1 MQSEERI
8 HQVYL
13 LTRKSDSQQYVGIT
27 IKDRFDKR
35 IYCHKISERFKGD
48 DFDTKILAESTNRS
62 KIEELEEYFI
72 KYYDTYNNGL
82 NDSESG
88 KGYGHNDPKFTTLG
102 YKFTN
107 EQRQRMSEAG
117 KKRAL
122 REGFETR
129 SKRSKAAWENEEYR
143 KKQIEIRKNKRLR
156 PPKISDEDV
165 VKIRERF
172 HSMKEYLE
180 KETFRINEARH
191 SKNPSWKKTN
201 KERVFANM
209 FHKEYGVSS
218 PALYG
223 IVSYKTRT
231 KVLPS
236 LCKY

>member
-1 MQSEERI
+1 MS
-8 HQVYL
+8 
-13 LTRKSDSQQYVGIT
+13 
-27 IKDRFDKR
+27 
-35 IYCHKISERFKGD
+35 CHRISERFKDD
-48 DFDTKILAESTNRS
+48 DFDIKILAESTVRS
-62 KIEELEEYFI
+62 KIEELEEYYI

-82 NDSESG
+82 NNSESG

-102 YKFTN
+102 FKFTD
-107 EQRQRMSEAG
+107 EQRKKMSEAG

-129 SKRSKAAWENEEYR
+129 SRRSKDAWKNEEFR

-156 PPKISDEDV
+156 PPKISDECV

-172 HSMKEYLE
+172 HSMEDYLE
-180 KETFRINEARH
+180 KETNKINEERH

-201 KERVFANM
+201 KERVFANV
-209 FHKEYGVSS
+209 FHKEYNVSV
-218 PALYG
+218 PTLYG
-223 IVSYKTRT
+223 IVSYQTRT